1 MCMCCKEKR
10 NRDDAVSELVGEM
23 LMLTI
28 VLILLAI
35 FSATASNYLP
45 PPRDPTVTIMV
56 DGPDN
61 ETDPVNYI
69 DICLYHKGGDWIK
82 KSDLT
87 VIISDEKSTISK
99 YPYDNESFVLEPDSQ
114 SFDLG
119 GRIVIVHVPKALAPY
134 EVQLV
139 TPRAVVFSG
148 EVLIHEE

>member
-1 MCMCCKEKR
+1 MCCKEKR

-99 YPYDNESFVLEPDSQ
+99 YPYDNESFILEPDSQ

-119 GRIVIVHVPKALAPY
+119 DRIVIFHIPKASAPY

-139 TPRAVVFSG
+139 TPRAVIFSG
-148 EVLIHEE
+148 EVWI

>member
-1 MCMCCKEKR
+1 MCCKGKR
-10 NRDDAVSELVGEM
+10 KRDDAVSELVGEM

-45 PPRDPTVTIMV
+45 PPRDPSVTIVV

-69 DICLYHKGGDWIK
+69 DLCLYHKGGDWIK

-87 VIISDEKSTISK
+87 VIISENEKSIIWK
-99 YPYDNESFVLEPDSQ
+99 YPYSNESFSLQPDSQ
-114 SFDLG
+114 SFNLG
-119 GRIVIVHVPKALAPY
+119 DCIVITHIPKTSY
-134 EVQLV
+134 EVLLV

-148 EVLIHEE
+148 EV